1 MLGTEGDLEGLY
13 VTARSQYAYFDPAR
27 KNAAFMENAGGSQVL
42 LLRVEASTRQTCCTQ
57 TCCMSHRASLCGS
70 EAGTACCEMAG
81 MLPPQVPICVADA
94 VRDHLLHNCA
104 QLGAGYALSKRADA
118 AVGAA
123 HEVVK
128 ARLLAL
134 SPI

>member
-1 MLGTEGDLEGLY
+1 M
-13 VTARSQYAYFDPAR
+13 
-27 KNAAFMENAGGSQVL
+27 
-42 LLRVEASTRQTCCTQ
+42 QTCCV
-57 TCCMSHRASLCGS
+57 SHRVSLCS
-70 EAGTACCEMAG
+70 SKAGTACHEMAG

-118 AVGAA
+118 AVDAA

-128 ARLLAL
+128 ARPPRPVPNMTPQRLRLLHAL
-134 SPI
+134 ASVGLLT

>member
-1 MLGTEGDLEGLY
+1 
-13 VTARSQYAYFDPAR
+13 
-27 KNAAFMENAGGSQVL
+27 
-42 LLRVEASTRQTCCTQ
+42 
-57 TCCMSHRASLCGS
+57 
-70 EAGTACCEMAG
+70 MAG

-118 AVGAA
+118 AVDAA

-128 ARLLAL
+128 VRLPRPDTNPTSQRLRPLPRARSL
-134 SPI
+134 